1 MPKTIVIGV
10 AVLLGVSAAA
20 TAQISGD
27 VVKIGVLTDQSGNF
41 SSLSGTGSV
50 LAAEMAVADYGG
62 MVAGKPIQVINADHQ
77 NKTDVGL
84 QIARR
89 WYDVDGADA
98 IVDVPNSAIVLG
110 VQDIAKERNR
120 VRLVSG
126 GGTAELTGKP
136 CSPVGIP
143 WTCDPY
149 SFAVG
154 SARALLEQGNDTWF
168 FLTADFAFGAAM
180 QRDAT
185 KIIEAGGRK
194 GLGADKDPVP

>member
-1 MPKTIVIGV
+1 MKCGAPPRNRGSAPGLQGRPRSRGDDDMAKTIAIG
-10 AVLLGVSAAA
+10 AAALLALSAAA

-89 WYDVDGADA
+89 WFDVDGVDA
-98 IVDVPNSAIVLG
+98 IVDVPISPPARRCSATRPKSSRP
-110 VQDIAKERNR
+110 AAAR
-120 VRLVSG
+120 
-126 GGTAELTGKP
+126 
-136 CSPVGIP
+136 C
-143 WTCDPY
+143 
-149 SFAVG
+149 
-154 SARALLEQGNDTWF
+154 SAR
-168 FLTADFAFGAAM
+168 
-180 QRDAT
+180 
-185 KIIEAGGRK
+185 
-194 GLGADKDPVP
+194 